1 MKKIEVISS
10 VVNGNLMR
18 NRNTIK
24 NAIASFEGKDVLV
37 TIQAKRKVRSNN
49 QNAYYWSVIVECWKY
64 LLKETQGEIYSKEET
79 HEFLKVNF
87 NYQEVVNEQTGVVL
101 RTVKSTTANSTT
113 EMEEYHLRCRQAA
126 EQLFGFNIP
135 EPNEIITLN
144 F

>member
-1 MKKIEVISS
+1 MKKIQVTSS
-10 VVNGNLMR
+10 VKGGVLRR
-18 NRNTIK
+18 NRTTIK
-24 NAIASFEGKDVLV
+24 DAIKSFEGKDVTI
-37 TIQAKRKVRSNN
+37 TIQLKRKTRSNP
-49 QNAYYWSVIVECWKY
+49 QNAYYWGVIVECWKH